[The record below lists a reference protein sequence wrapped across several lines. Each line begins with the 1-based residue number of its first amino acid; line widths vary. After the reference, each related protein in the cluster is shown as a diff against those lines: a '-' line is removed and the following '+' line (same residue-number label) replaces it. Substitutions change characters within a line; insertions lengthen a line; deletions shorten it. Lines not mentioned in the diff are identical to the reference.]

1 MENLQKMNKKE
12 RLNLIKDL
20 VVRYPID
27 TQEEIVERLREM
39 DVIATQATVSRDIKE
54 LGIIKVPTG
63 GKGYIY
69 GLPKTATSRFQS
81 NNVLSTATMDK
92 MLYLKLVP
100 GSTAVVKRQILE
112 RFDAQ
117 IFSITADDDS
127 ILIIVKEEAYLPQL
141 EQTIK
146 VW

>member
-12 RLNLIKDL
+12 RLNVIKDL

-27 TQEEIVERLREM
+27 TQEEMVERLKE
-39 DVIATQATVSRDIKE
+39 VGIHATQATVSRDIKE
-54 LGIIKVPTG
+54 LGIVKVPV

-69 GLPKTATSRFQS
+69 GLPKTGSSKVQ
-81 NNVLSTATMDK
+81 NKNVLSIASMDK
-92 MLYLKLVP
+92 MLHLNLVP

-112 RFDAQ
+112 RFKDH
-117 IFSITADDDS
+117 IFSIITDDDS
-127 ILIIVKEEAYLPQL
+127 ILIIVKEEMALPQI
-141 EQTIK
+141 EQTIR

>member
-27 TQEEIVERLREM
+27 TQEEMVEKLSE
-39 DVIATQATVSRDIKE
+39 VGVHATQATVSRDIKE
-54 LGIIKVPTG
+54 LGIVKVPV

-69 GLPKTATSRFQS
+69 GLPKTGNSKVQ
-81 NNVLSTATMDK
+81 NKNVLSIASMDK
-92 MLYLKLVP
+92 MLHLNLLP

-112 RFDAQ
+112 RFKDH
-117 IFSITADDDS
+117 IFSIITDDDS
-127 ILIIVKEEAYLPQL
+127 ILIIVKEEMALPQI
-141 EQTIK
+141 EQTIR

>member
-12 RLNLIKDL
+12 RLNVIKDL

-27 TQEEIVERLREM
+27 TQEEMVERLKE
-39 DVIATQATVSRDIKE
+39 VGIHATQATVSRDIKE
-54 LGIIKVPTG
+54 LGIVKVPV

-69 GLPKTATSRFQS
+69 GLPKTGCSKVQTK
-81 NNVLSTATMDK
+81 NVLSIASMDK
-92 MLYLKLVP
+92 MLHLNLVP

-112 RFDAQ
+112 RFKDH
-117 IFSITADDDS
+117 IFSIITDDDS
-127 ILIIVKEEAYLPQL
+127 ILIIVKEEMALPQI
-141 EQTIK
+141 EQTIR

>member
-12 RLNLIKDL
+12 RLNVIKDL

-27 TQEEIVERLREM
+27 TQEEMVLRLHE
-39 DVIATQATVSRDIKE
+39 VGINATQATVSRDIKE
-54 LGIIKVPTG
+54 LGIVKVPAS

-69 GLPKTATSRFQS
+69 GLPKTGSSKMKAK
-81 NNVLSTATMDK
+81 NVLDIASMDK
-92 MLYLKLVP
+92 MIHLNLVP
-100 GSTAVVKRQILE
+100 GSTAVVKRKILE
-112 RFDAQ
+112 RFKDHL
-117 IFSITADDDS
+117 FSIITDDDS
-127 ILIIVKEEAYLPQL
+127 ILIIVKEESYLPQI

>member
-1 MENLQKMNKKE
+1 MNKKE

-20 VVRYPID
+20 VVRYPIE
-27 TQEEIVERLREM
+27 TQEEMVERLREFG
-39 DVIATQATVSRDIKE
+39 IHATQATVSRDIKE
-54 LGIIKVPTG
+54 LGIVKVPSA

-69 GLPKTATSRFQS
+69 GLPKSS
-81 NNVLSTATMDK
+81 SSKGHSHNVLAISSMDK
-92 MLYLKLVP
+92 MLNLKLIP

-112 RFDAQ
+112 RFCDHV
-117 IFSITADDDS
+117 FSVIADDDS
-127 ILIIVKEEAYLPQL
+127 ILIIVKEESYLPQI